1 MEYSGRQVDV
11 GREGSSY
18 VRLCKE
24 KMKEKGKRKVN
35 EWRRE
40 GREGEK
46 KEKKVKCGIFR
57 VRHWSRHWKKAQQL
71 WKVMEGVERERE
83 KGR

>member
-11 GREGSSY
+11 GREDSSY

-24 KMKEKGKRKVN
+24 KMREKRKRKVN

-46 KEKKVKCGIFR
+46 KEKKVKC
-57 VRHWSRHWKKAQQL
+57 
-71 WKVMEGVERERE
+71 
-83 KGR
+83 